1 MDTDDENHGSK
12 ASDNAQKVEIF
23 HRVNKLKKKTGA
35 SPNAA
40 GGYIDDRA
48 VARAQQVVKTM
59 EKDYKVEVLRVLQEM
74 DEAWGFVQSAITP
87 DEIAKGHQNLY
98 HSANHVKDLASMY
111 GYDLMQHF
119 ARSLRDFAE
128 KIDVDKPKHRVIVQ
142 AHVDVMWVTYNKDI
156 KGQGGA
162 AADELKEIVAQA
174 IEQNFSQSE

>member
-1 MDTDDENHGSK
+1 MATDDEEQSGNV
-12 ASDNAQKVEIF
+12 SDHAPQVEIF
-23 HRVNKLKKKTGA
+23 HRVNKLKQKTGA
-35 SPNAA
+35 SPDAP

-48 VARAQQVVKTM
+48 VEQAQQVVKAM
-59 EKDYKVEVLRVLQEM
+59 EKDYKAEVLRVLQDM
-74 DEAWGFVQSAITP
+74 DEAWQCIQNAVTP
-87 DEIAKGHQNLY
+87 DETATGHQDLY
-98 HSANHVKDLASMY
+98 HSANHIKDLAAMY

-142 AHVDVMWVTYNKDI
+142 AHVDVMWMTYNKDI

-174 IEQNFSQSE
+174 IEQNF